1 MSKSTNAHGASKL
14 IFATPEL
21 DTASKI
27 QTFREFYI
35 LKRGEEIWTL
45 KDVHLTHTDQG
56 AWANR
61 GFNALL

>member
-1 MSKSTNAHGASKL
+1 MKTQTKGNTLMSKSTNAHGASKL

-35 LKRGEEIWTL
+35 LKRGERRY
-45 KDVHLTHTDQG
+45 G
-56 AWANR
+56 P
-61 GFNALL
+61 